1 MANNGYISSSGIDQV
16 FTTGPYTG
24 AIVTSS
30 YSSGSTLLGPTISF
44 YKAFISG
51 SPDDPN
57 TVDSIVPCS
66 DTPEVFLRYR
76 YDPIQC
82 PTGNCLPPTIISAAV
97 RRCLVATDYRYYLF
111 FDSGST
117 NAVYSTI
124 QYSTVSDFSFNT
136 GSYAVTNSL
145 NNYTSSIDI
154 SNLSLLPTK
163 TNPVYFRIFNSCSLG
178 GTSSYSPV
186 VSASCQTTP
195 PPTTT
200 SFTVR
205 LKNSMVGSNNTLYY
219 TSNGSEFSLFGG
231 NTVTLII
238 STLSSLTIPFRTLK
252 PEGEV
257 RTIICS
263 GSSPSFNGSVST
275 TLNDNTLTY
284 YGTTVNQSINNYTD
298 NLYYNS
304 EGTPD
309 ASVIVDR
316 TNWSGTGLLE
326 LEFSDLVPSDNENP
340 WYVPP
345 EDDSI
350 GIGGCF
356 SQGIQYYC

>member
-16 FTTGPYTG
+16 FTTGPYVG

-30 YSSGSTLLGPTISF
+30 YSSGSTLLGPTITF
-44 YKAFISG
+44 YQSFISG
-51 SPDDPN
+51 SVNDPN
-57 TVDSIVPCS
+57 SVETITPCFS
-66 DTPEVFLRYR
+66 NPVVFQRYY
-76 YDPIQC
+76 YDPVNC
-82 PTGNCLPPTIISAAV
+82 PTGDCLPPTIISAAV
-97 RRCLVATDYRYYLF
+97 RTCVKSNVDYRYFLF

-154 SNLSLLPTK
+154 SNLDLLPIK

-186 VSASCQTTP
+186 VSASCQLTP
-195 PPTTT
+195 PPSTTPF
-200 SFTVR
+200 SVR

-231 NTVTLII
+231 NTVTLNI

-252 PEGEV
+252 PEGDV

-263 GSSPSFNGSVST
+263 GSSLAFNGSVST

-309 ASVIVDR
+309 ASVVVDR
-316 TNWSGTGLLE
+316 SNWSGAGILQI
-326 LEFSDLVPSDNENP
+326 EFTDLVPSDNINP
-340 WYVPP
+340 WYYID
-345 EDDSI
+345 ESI
-350 GIGGCF
+350 GIEGGG
-356 SQGIQYYC
+356 SN